1 MEPERKRLLVSV
13 VKELSEDHRNRIRAA
28 AEAHGFDVFIA
39 DDAETAKPYLTRAE
53 ILFSADS
60 SLLAYTPHLKW
71 VCTPFAGIDSFR
83 GPGVLRDESI
93 LLSNSSGAYGITI
106 SEHVIMMILM
116 ILRKMEDYHAYR
128 EEKRWKRD
136 LAIRSIHGSDTVII
150 GTGDIGQNIAIRLRA
165 FSPRSI
171 LGVNQSLNNPD
182 NLFDSVVPVSSLREI
197 LGSADL
203 VILSLPKT
211 EATYHMISDAELS
224 LMKDD
229 AVLINVG
236 RGTVIDETALIRHL
250 DNHRLFAGLD
260 VFETEPLPEESP
272 LWHHERTLITPHC
285 SGNMTL
291 KITVDIVVDQFLED
305 FGRYCHGLPLR
316 YGADVKRGY

>member
-1 MEPERKRLLVSV
+1 
-13 VKELSEDHRNRIRAA
+13 
-28 AEAHGFDVFIA
+28 
-39 DDAETAKPYLTRAE
+39 
-53 ILFSADS
+53 
-60 SLLAYTPHLKW
+60 
-71 VCTPFAGIDSFR
+71 
-83 GPGVLRDESI
+83 
-93 LLSNSSGAYGITI
+93 
-106 SEHVIMMILM
+106 
-116 ILRKMEDYHAYR
+116 
-128 EEKRWKRD
+128 
-136 LAIRSIHGSDTVII
+136 
-150 GTGDIGQNIAIRLRA
+150 
-165 FSPRSI
+165 
-171 LGVNQSLNNPD
+171 
-182 NLFDSVVPVSSLREI
+182 
-197 LGSADL
+197 
-203 VILSLPKT
+203 
-211 EATYHMISDAELS
+211 MISDAELS

>member
-1 MEPERKRLLVSV
+1 MVTENKRLLVSV
-13 VKELSEDHRNRIRAA
+13 VKELSEDHRSRIRAA
-28 AEAHGFDVFIA
+28 AEAHGFDVFIT
-39 DDAETAKPYLTRAE
+39 DDRETAKPYLHRAE
-53 ILFSADS
+53 ILFSADP
-60 SLLAYTPHLKW
+60 SLPACAPHLRW
-71 VCTPFAGIDSFR
+71 VCTPYAGIDSFR
-83 GPGVLRDESI
+83 EPGVLRDESI
-93 LLSNSSGAYGITI
+93 LFSNSSGAYGITI

-116 ILRKMEDYHAYR
+116 ILRKMEDYHAFR
-128 EEKRWKRD
+128 KEKRWKRD
-136 LAIRSIHGSDTVII
+136 LAIRSIHGASAVII
-150 GTGDIGQNIAIRLRA
+150 GTGDIGRNIAVRLRA

-171 LGVNQSLNNPD
+171 IGVNRSLNNPD
-182 NLFDSVVPVSSLREI
+182 NLFDSVVPVSSLHEI

-211 EATYHMISDAELS
+211 DATFHMISDAELS

-236 RGTVIDETALIRHL
+236 RGTVIDEAALIRHL
-250 DNHRLFAGLD
+250 NNHRLFAGLD

-272 LWHHERTLITPHC
+272 LWHHARALITPHC

-291 KITVDIVVDQFLED
+291 KITVDIIIDQFLED
-305 FGRYCHGLPLR
+305 FDRYCNGLPLR